1 MWRKILVLLVA
12 VMVGYVSNVSSQ
24 GTCLENA
31 TFWYSHVLMSS
42 QPFFVKLER
51 GQDHVRRALDTVD
64 APYTVLRSDS
74 DQQAYPR
81 VVITTSFWF
90 PFIVSEHF
98 HTEGDAARRVVF
110 TAHYLGLFGF
120 ALTVGDSV
128 EIAA

>member
-12 VMVGYVSNVSSQ
+12 VMAGYVSNVSSQ
-24 GTCLENA
+24 AACLENA
-31 TFWYSHVLMSS
+31 TFWYSHVMMSS
-42 QPFFVKLER
+42 QPFFVKLEP

-64 APYTVLRSDS
+64 APYTALRSDF

-98 HTEGDAARRVVF
+98 HTEGDGARRIDF

-120 ALTVGDSV
+120 ALSIGDSV

>member
-1 MWRKILVLLVA
+1 MWRKILVLLV
-12 VMVGYVSNVSSQ
+12 VGMVGYVSNVFRQ
-24 GTCLENA
+24 GACLENA
-31 TFWYSHVLMSS
+31 TLWYSHVMMSS

-51 GQDHVRRALDTVD
+51 GQDHVRRALDAVD
-64 APYTVLRSDS
+64 ASYTVLRSDS

-110 TAHYLGLFGF
+110 TAHFLGLFGL
-120 ALTVGDSV
+120 ALSIGDSV

>member
-1 MWRKILVLLVA
+1 MWRKILLLLMA
-12 VMVGYVSNVSSQ
+12 VIAGYVSNVSSQ
-24 GTCLENA
+24 AACLENA
-31 TFWYSHVLMSS
+31 TFWYSHVMMSS

-51 GQDHVRRALDTVD
+51 EQDHVRRALDTVE
-64 APYTVLRSDS
+64 APYTVWRSDP

-90 PFIVSEHF
+90 PFFVSEHF
-98 HTEGDAARRVVF
+98 HTEGDASRRVVF

-120 ALTVGDSV
+120 ALSVGDSV

>member
-12 VMVGYVSNVSSQ
+12 VIVGYVSNVSSQ
-24 GTCLENA
+24 GACLENA
-31 TFWYSHVLMSS
+31 TFWYSHVMMSS
-42 QPFFVKLER
+42 QPFFVKLEP
-51 GQDHVRRALDTVD
+51 GQDHIRRALNTVD

-81 VVITTSFWF
+81 VIITTSFWL
-90 PFIVSEHF
+90 PFFVSEHF
-98 HTEGDAARRVVF
+98 HTSGDATRRVVF

-120 ALTVGDSV
+120 ALSIGDSV